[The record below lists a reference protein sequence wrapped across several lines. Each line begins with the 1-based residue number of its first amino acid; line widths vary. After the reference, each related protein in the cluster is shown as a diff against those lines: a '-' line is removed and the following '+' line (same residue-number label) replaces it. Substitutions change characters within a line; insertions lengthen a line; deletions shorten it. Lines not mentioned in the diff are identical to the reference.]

1 MDAAALM
8 AMSTELVA
16 LAGVGLTALGLFVNA
31 ALFAFFL
38 GKLSA
43 RVSALET
50 RARNVEDGTAA
61 LAAMTATLHALKDS
75 VDDIKVTFSRR
86 FEAVEQTVRTLLM
99 ARSRRTASAE
109 D

>member
-1 MDAAALM
+1 M
-8 AMSTELVA
+8 APDLVA
-16 LAGVGLTALGLFVNA
+16 LGGVALTVIGLFVNA

-43 RVSALET
+43 RLTSLEV
-50 RARNVEDGTAA
+50 RSGDMQDSTAA
-61 LAAMTATLHALKDS
+61 LAAMTATLHALKES

-86 FEAVEQTVRTLLM
+86 FEAVEHTVKSLMM
-99 ARSRRTASAE
+99 ARSRRTGAVE

>member
-1 MDAAALM
+1 MPTT
-8 AMSTELVA
+8 TEIVA
-16 LAGVGLTALGLFVNA
+16 LVGVGLTALGLFINA

-43 RVSALET
+43 RVSAMEH
-50 RARNVEDGTAA
+50 RARDVEDGASA

-99 ARSRRTASAE
+99 ARSRRSAPVE

>member
-1 MDAAALM
+1 MAPDFIAAAGIAL
-8 AMSTELVA
+8 T
-16 LAGVGLTALGLFVNA
+16 LAGLFIQA

-43 RVSALET
+43 RVASLED
-50 RARNVEDGTAA
+50 RSRDMEDGTAA

-86 FEAVEQTVRTLLM
+86 FEAVEHTVKTLLM
-99 ARSRRTASAE
+99 ARSRRAPAIA
-109 D
+109 DD

>member
-1 MDAAALM
+1 MAAPA
-8 AMSTELVA
+8 EFVA
-16 LAGVGLTALGLFVNA
+16 LAGVALTAVGLLINA

-43 RVSALET
+43 RVTSLED
-50 RARNVEDGTAA
+50 RSGHVEDGAAA

-86 FEAVEQTVRTLLM
+86 FEAVEHTVRTLLM
-99 ARSRRTASAE
+99 ARSRRDALAAE

>member
-1 MDAAALM
+1 MATDLIALG
-8 AMSTELVA
+8 
-16 LAGVGLTALGLFVNA
+16 GVGLTSLGLLINA

-43 RVSALET
+43 RLSSLED
-50 RARNVEDGTAA
+50 RSRDMEDGTAA
-61 LAAMTATLHALKDS
+61 LAAMTATLHALKES

-86 FEAVEQTVRTLLM
+86 FEAVEHTVKTLLM
-99 ARSRRTASAE
+99 ARSRRAAPAE

>member
-1 MDAAALM
+1 MPID
-8 AMSTELVA
+8 LVA
-16 LAGVGLTALGLFVNA
+16 LVGVGLTGFGLFINA

-43 RVSALET
+43 RVTGLED
-50 RARNVEDGTAA
+50 RSRDMEDGTAA
-61 LAAMTATLHALKDS
+61 LAAMTATLHALKES

-86 FEAVEQTVRTLLM
+86 FEAVEHTVKTLLM
-99 ARSRRTASAE
+99 ARSRRAAPIE

>member
-1 MDAAALM
+1 MIAL
-8 AMSTELVA
+8 V
-16 LAGVGLTALGLFVNA
+16 GVGLTALGLFANA

-43 RVSALET
+43 RVAAIE
-50 RARNVEDGTAA
+50 ARVRHAEDDTAA
-61 LAAMTATLHALKDS
+61 LAAMTATLHALKES

-86 FEAVEQTVRTLLM
+86 FEAVEHTVKTLLM
-99 ARSRRTASAE
+99 ARSRRTAAAE

>member
-1 MDAAALM
+1 MIALI
-8 AMSTELVA
+8 
-16 LAGVGLTALGLFVNA
+16 GVGLTALGLLANA

-43 RVSALET
+43 RVSAIET
-50 RARNVEDGTAA
+50 RTRDTTDNTAA
-61 LAAMTATLHALKDS
+61 LAAMTATLHALKES

-99 ARSRRTASAE
+99 ARSRRGAPVE

>member
-1 MDAAALM
+1 MT
-8 AMSTELVA
+8 MSAEMVA
-16 LAGVGLTALGLFVNA
+16 LAGVGLTGLGLFVNA

-43 RVSALET
+43 RLTAMET
-50 RARNVEDGTAA
+50 RARDMEDGSAA
-61 LAAMTATLHALKDS
+61 LAAMTATLHALKES

-86 FEAVEQTVRTLLM
+86 FEAVEHTVRTLLM
-99 ARSRRTASAE
+99 ARSRRVAPVE

>member
-1 MDAAALM
+1 MGHTMSVDLAAL
-8 AMSTELVA
+8 T
-16 LAGVGLTALGLFVNA
+16 GVGLTTLGLFVNA

-43 RVSALET
+43 RVSAIE
-50 RARNVEDGTAA
+50 ARSRGVEDSTAA
-61 LAAMTATLHALKDS
+61 LAAMTATLNAVKES

-86 FEAVEQTVRTLLM
+86 FEAVEHTVKTLLM
-99 ARSRRTASAE
+99 ARSRRTATVE

>member
-1 MDAAALM
+1 MAADFIAL
-8 AMSTELVA
+8 TGVA
-16 LAGVGLTALGLFVNA
+16 LTALGLFANA

-43 RVSALET
+43 RVKGLED
-50 RARNVEDGTAA
+50 RAGHVEDGATA

-86 FEAVEQTVRTLLM
+86 FEAVEHTVKTLLM
-99 ARSRRTASAE
+99 ARSRRVATAE

>member
-1 MDAAALM
+1 MP
-8 AMSTELVA
+8 TEMIT

-43 RVSALET
+43 RVSAMED
-50 RARNVEDGTAA
+50 RARTVEDGASA

-99 ARSRRTASAE
+99 ARSRRAAPVE

>member
-1 MDAAALM
+1 M
-8 AMSTELVA
+8 AMDLIA
-16 LAGVGLTALGLFVNA
+16 LAGVGLTGLGLFANA

-43 RVSALET
+43 RVAGLED
-50 RARNVEDGTAA
+50 RARDVEDSATA

-86 FEAVEQTVRTLLM
+86 FEAVEHTVRTLLM
-99 ARSRRTASAE
+99 ARSRRGAAIAE

>member
-1 MDAAALM
+1 MIALI
-8 AMSTELVA
+8 
-16 LAGVGLTALGLFVNA
+16 GVGLTALGLLVNA

-43 RVSALET
+43 RLANLEDRSRDMGDSA
-50 RARNVEDGTAA
+50 AA
-61 LAAMTATLHALKDS
+61 LAAMTATLHALKES

-86 FEAVEQTVRTLLM
+86 FEAVEHTVRTLLM
-99 ARSRRTASAE
+99 ARSRRPAAAE

>member
-1 MDAAALM
+1 MMPVDV
-8 AMSTELVA
+8 VA
-16 LAGVGLTALGLFVNA
+16 LAGVCLTSLGLFMNA

-43 RVSALET
+43 RLTAIET
-50 RARNVEDGTAA
+50 RARDMEDGASA

-99 ARSRRTASAE
+99 ARSRRAAAVE

>member
-1 MDAAALM
+1 MREPDVLALVGI
-8 AMSTELVA
+8 AFPVA
-16 LAGVGLTALGLFVNA
+16 GLLIQA

-43 RVSALET
+43 RMTSLED
-50 RARNVEDGTAA
+50 RSGHVEDGAAA

-86 FEAVEQTVRTLLM
+86 FEAVEQTVKTLLM
-99 ARSRRTASAE
+99 ARSRRTAPAE

>member
-1 MDAAALM
+1 MIALI
-8 AMSTELVA
+8 
-16 LAGVGLTALGLFVNA
+16 GVGLTALGLLANA

-43 RVSALET
+43 RVSAIET
-50 RARNVEDGTAA
+50 RTRHANDNTAA
-61 LAAMTATLHALKDS
+61 LAAMTATLHALKES

-99 ARSRRTASAE
+99 ARSRRAASVE

>member
-1 MDAAALM
+1 MT
-8 AMSTELVA
+8 SGEFVA
-16 LAGVGLTALGLFVNA
+16 LAGLGLTMLGLFVQA

-43 RVSALET
+43 RVSGIEA
-50 RARNVEDGTAA
+50 RAHDAEGSGAA
-61 LAAMTATLHALKDS
+61 IAAMTATLHALKES

-86 FEAVEQTVRTLLM
+86 FEAVEHTVKNLMM
-99 ARSRRTASAE
+99 ARPRRPAMTAE

>member
-1 MDAAALM
+1 
-8 AMSTELVA
+8 
-16 LAGVGLTALGLFVNA
+16 VGLFANA

-43 RVSALET
+43 RVKGLED
-50 RARNVEDGTAA
+50 RAGQGENGAAA

-86 FEAVEQTVRTLLM
+86 FEAVEHTVKTLLM
-99 ARSRRTASAE
+99 ARSRRVGAPE

>member
-1 MDAAALM
+1 MIALI
-8 AMSTELVA
+8 
-16 LAGVGLTALGLFVNA
+16 GVGLATLGFLANA

-43 RVSALET
+43 RVAALE
-50 RARNVEDGTAA
+50 ARTPHANDGTAA
-61 LAAMTATLHALKDS
+61 LAAITATLHALKES

-86 FEAVEQTVRTLLM
+86 FEAVEQTVKTLLL
-99 ARSRRTASAE
+99 ARSRGTAPAA

>member
-1 MDAAALM
+1 MQPTMPIDFIAL
-8 AMSTELVA
+8 SGVA
-16 LAGVGLTALGLFVNA
+16 LTALGLFINA

-43 RVSALET
+43 RLTSLED
-50 RARNVEDGTAA
+50 RSRDMEGGTAA
-61 LAAMTATLHALKDS
+61 LAAMTATLHALKES

-86 FEAVEQTVRTLLM
+86 FEAVEHTVRTLLM
-99 ARSRRTASAE
+99 ARSRRAAPAE

>member
-1 MDAAALM
+1 VSVDF
-8 AMSTELVA
+8 VA
-16 LAGVGLTALGLFVNA
+16 LLGVGLTSVGLFINA

-43 RVSALET
+43 RVSGLE
-50 RARNVEDGTAA
+50 ARSRDMEESSAA
-61 LAAMTATLHALKDS
+61 IAAMTATLHALKES

-86 FEAVEQTVRTLLM
+86 FEAVEQTVKTLLM
-99 ARSRRTASAE
+99 ARSRRTAPAE

>member
-1 MDAAALM
+1 VAPDLIAL
-8 AMSTELVA
+8 V
-16 LAGVGLTALGLFVNA
+16 GVGLTEIGLFANA

-43 RVSALET
+43 RLTSLEH
-50 RARNVEDGTAA
+50 RSRDMEDGTAA
-61 LAAMTATLHALKDS
+61 LAAMTATLHALKES

-86 FEAVEQTVRTLLM
+86 FEAVEHTVKTLLM
-99 ARSRRTASAE
+99 ARSGRTVVAE